1 MSNENNPSY
10 TPADEKALAQYY
22 AYAAL
27 VRALCKN
34 GSLELDELLF
44 ELAGANQQ
52 LHRIGE
58 VGAAGFLGAIAQ
70 NLQAIDD

>member
-1 MSNENNPSY
+1 MPI
-10 TPADEKALAQYY
+10 TPADEKSLALYY

-34 GSLELDELLF
+34 NTLKLDDLLAQ
-44 ELAGANQQ
+44 LAGANQQ

-58 VGAAGFLGAIAQ
+58 TGAATFLGSVAQ
-70 NLQAIDD
+70 NRQAIDE